1 MRFWVVPTLA
11 ISVFGTRQPAAAQPE
26 NPPAGL
32 QWHPGLTQARVS
44 TCRHYYYCNA
54 SCQAAFCYS
63 CMVTKTSYRDAVC
76 SQVAKLLR
84 VERERQAI
92 SMTRLAEMSGLSQGM
107 ISLVEHE
114 HRNPS
119 LETLLRMSQALKI
132 ELSTVLTR
140 AERIVK
146 KLDPE

>member
-1 MRFWVVPTLA
+1 
-11 ISVFGTRQPAAAQPE
+11 
-26 NPPAGL
+26 
-32 QWHPGLTQARVS
+32 
-44 TCRHYYYCNA
+44 
-54 SCQAAFCYS
+54 
-63 CMVTKTSYRDAVC
+63 MVTKTSYRDAVC